1 MKNLDFKI
9 AGISIDVDKLF
20 TSGVTILWK
29 LLISTLVFY
38 LVTHFGR
45 KIIKRY
51 LDKHN
56 DKLVLSKRSQ
66 TISALV
72 NSLFRY
78 TMIFFYVYSILTILG
93 IPVGTLIAS
102 AGIFSLA
109 IGLGAQGFM
118 SDLVNG
124 FFILSEGQYDVGDN
138 VEIGTET
145 GTVTQLGLRTTQIVT
160 TDGTLI
166 FIPNRKISIVRNLTH
181 GGIGLNLDMNLDADT
196 DLKLLS
202 SLLDQADEDL
212 LTWHDKLV
220 SGPTQIGVVGQQG
233 QTITYRVHFQVK
245 PGFEGKIRQTYWQ
258 TYLQYLRVNQV
269 KFGQESVIINNSKK
283 A

>member
-38 LVTHFGR
+38 LVSHFGR

-78 TMIFFYVYSILTILG
+78 TMVFFYVYSILTILG

-166 FIPNRKISIVRNLTH
+166 FIPNRQISIVRNLTH

-202 SLLDQADEDL
+202 SLLDQADEKLTDL
-212 LTWHDKLV
+212 HDKLV

-245 PGFEGKIRQTYWQ
+245 PGFEGKIRQSYWQ
-258 TYLQYLRVNQV
+258 AYLQCLRVNQV
-269 KFGQESVIINNSKK
+269 KFGQEPVIINNSKK

>member
-38 LVTHFGR
+38 LVSHFGR

-78 TMIFFYVYSILTILG
+78 TMVFFYVYSILTILG

-166 FIPNRKISIVRNLTH
+166 FIPNRQISIVRNLTH

-196 DLKLLS
+196 DLKQLT
-202 SLLDQADEDL
+202 SLLDKADEKLTDL
-212 LTWHDKLV
+212 HDKLV

-245 PGFEGKIRQTYWQ
+245 PGFEGKIRQAYWQ
-258 TYLQYLRVNQV
+258 AYLQCLRVNQV
-269 KFGQESVIINNSKK
+269 KFGQEPVIINNSKK

>member
-9 AGISIDVDKLF
+9 AGISVDVDNLF

-38 LVTHFGR
+38 LVSHFGR

-51 LDKHN
+51 LDKYN
-56 DKLVLSKRSQ
+56 DKLLSKGPV

-72 NSLFRY
+72 NSLFHY
-78 TMIFFYVYSILTILG
+78 TMVFFYVYSILTILG

-138 VEIGTET
+138 VEIGTEA

-166 FIPNRKISIVRNLTH
+166 FIPNRQISIVRNLTH
-181 GGIGLNLDMNLDADT
+181 GGIGLNLDLNLDANT
-196 DLKLLS
+196 DLKQLA

-212 LTWHDKLV
+212 LAWHDKLV
-220 SGPTQIGVVGQQG
+220 SGPTQIGVVGPAG

-245 PGFEGKIRQTYWQ
+245 PGFEGKIRQAYWQ
-258 TYLQYLRVNQV
+258 TYLQYLPRPIGPIWPGTGYHQ
-269 KFGQESVIINNSKK
+269 QQ
-283 A
+283 

>member
-38 LVTHFGR
+38 LVSHFGR

-78 TMIFFYVYSILTILG
+78 TMVFFYVYSILTILG

-166 FIPNRKISIVRNLTH
+166 FIPNRQISIVRNLTH

-212 LTWHDKLV
+212 LAWHDKLV

-245 PGFEGKIRQTYWQ
+245 PGFEGKIRQAYWQ
-258 TYLQYLRVNQV
+258 AYLQYLQVNQI
-269 KFGQESVIINNSKK
+269 KFGQEPVIINNSKK

>member
-78 TMIFFYVYSILTILG
+78 TMVFFYVYSILTILG

-166 FIPNRKISIVRNLTH
+166 FIPNRQISIVRNLTH

-212 LTWHDKLV
+212 LTWHGKLV

-245 PGFEGKIRQTYWQ
+245 PGFEGKIRQAYWQ

-269 KFGQESVIINNSKK
+269 KFGQEPVIINNSKK

>member
-9 AGISIDVDKLF
+9 VGISIDVDKLF
-20 TSGVTILWK
+20 ASSVSIIWQ

-38 LVTHFGR
+38 LVNHFGH
-45 KIIKRY
+45 KFIGRY
-51 LDKHN
+51 LDKHS
-56 DKLVLSKRSQ
+56 DKLTLSKRSQ

-78 TMIFFYVYSILTILG
+78 TVIFFYAYSVLTILG

-124 FFILSEGQYDVGDN
+124 FFILSEGQFDVGDN
-138 VEIGTET
+138 IEIGTET

-166 FIPNRKISIVRNLTH
+166 YIPNRQISIVRNLTH
-181 GGIGLNLDMNLDADT
+181 GGIGLNLDLNLDADT
-196 DLKLLS
+196 DLKQLS
-202 SLLDQADEDL
+202 SLLDQADEKL
-212 LTWHDKLV
+212 LDWHEKLV
-220 SGPTQIGVVGQQG
+220 SGPSQIGVISQQG

-245 PGFEGKIRQTYWQ
+245 PGFEGKVRQAYWQ
-258 TYLQYLRVNQV
+258 GYLQLLKEKQV
-269 KFGQESVIINNSKK
+269 KFGQEPVIINSKK

>member
-38 LVTHFGR
+38 LVSHFGR

-78 TMIFFYVYSILTILG
+78 TMVFFYVYSILTILG

-166 FIPNRKISIVRNLTH
+166 FIPNRQISIVRNLTH

-196 DLKLLS
+196 DLKQLTR
-202 SLLDQADEDL
+202 LLDQADEKLTDL
-212 LTWHDKLV
+212 HDKLV
-220 SGPTQIGVVGQQG
+220 SGPSLIGVVSQQG

-245 PGFEGKIRQTYWQ
+245 PGFEGKIRQAYWQ

-269 KFGQESVIINNSKK
+269 KFGQEPVIINNSKK

>member
-38 LVTHFGR
+38 LVSHFGR

-78 TMIFFYVYSILTILG
+78 TMVFFYVYSILTILG

-166 FIPNRKISIVRNLTH
+166 FIPNRQISIVRNLTH

-202 SLLDQADEDL
+202 SLLDQADEKLTDL
-212 LTWHDKLV
+212 HDKLV

-245 PGFEGKIRQTYWQ
+245 PGFEGKIRQAYWQ

-269 KFGQESVIINNSKK
+269 KFGQEAVIINNSKK

>member
-1 MKNLDFKI
+1 MKNIDFKI
-9 AGISIDVDKLF
+9 SGISIDVDKLF

-38 LVTHFGR
+38 LVTRFGR

-78 TMIFFYVYSILTILG
+78 TMVFFYVYSILTILG

-166 FIPNRKISIVRNLTH
+166 FIPNRQISIVRNLTH

-202 SLLDQADEDL
+202 SLLDQADEKLTDL
-212 LTWHDKLV
+212 HDKLV
-220 SGPTQIGVVGQQG
+220 SGPTQIGVVDQQG

-245 PGFEGKIRQTYWQ
+245 PGFEGKIRQAYWQ

-269 KFGQESVIINNSKK
+269 KFGQEPVIINNSKK

>member
-1 MKNLDFKI
+1 MKNIDFKI
-9 AGISIDVDKLF
+9 SGISIDVDKLF

-38 LVTHFGR
+38 LVTRFGR

-78 TMIFFYVYSILTILG
+78 TMVFFYVYSILTILG

-166 FIPNRKISIVRNLTH
+166 FIPNRQISIVRNLTH

-202 SLLDQADEDL
+202 SLLDQADEKLTDL
-212 LTWHDKLV
+212 HDKLV

-245 PGFEGKIRQTYWQ
+245 PGFEGKIRQAYWQ

-269 KFGQESVIINNSKK
+269 KFGQEPVIINNSKK

>member
-38 LVTHFGR
+38 LVSHFGR

-78 TMIFFYVYSILTILG
+78 TMVFFYVYSILTILG

-166 FIPNRKISIVRNLTH
+166 FIPNRQISIVRNLTH

-196 DLKLLS
+196 DLKQLT
-202 SLLDQADEDL
+202 SLLDQADEKLTDL
-212 LTWHDKLV
+212 HDKLV
-220 SGPTQIGVVGQQG
+220 SGPTLIGVVGQQG

-245 PGFEGKIRQTYWQ
+245 PGFEGKIRQAYWQ
-258 TYLQYLRVNQV
+258 AYLQCLRVNQV
-269 KFGQESVIINNSKK
+269 KFGQEPVIINNSKK

>member
-38 LVTHFGR
+38 LVSHFGR

-78 TMIFFYVYSILTILG
+78 TMVFFYVYSILTILG

-166 FIPNRKISIVRNLTH
+166 FIPNRQISIVRNLTH

-202 SLLDQADEDL
+202 SLLDQADEKLTDL
-212 LTWHDKLV
+212 HDKLV
-220 SGPTQIGVVGQQG
+220 SGPTLIGVVGQQG

-245 PGFEGKIRQTYWQ
+245 PGFEGKIRQAYWQ
-258 TYLQYLRVNQV
+258 AYLQYLRVNQV
-269 KFGQESVIINNSKK
+269 KFGQEPVIINNSKK

>member
-20 TSGVTILWK
+20 TGGVTILWK

-78 TMIFFYVYSILTILG
+78 TMVFFYVYSILTILG

-124 FFILSEGQYDVGDN
+124 FFILLEQQLDVGDL
-138 VEIGTET
+138 VQIDSIK
-145 GTVTQLGLRTTQIVT
+145 GTVTAIGLRTTQLT
-160 TDGTLI
+160 GSDGTLT
-166 FIPNRKISIVRNLTH
+166 FIPNRNITTVQNFSRNNMASNVDIRISTETPL
-181 GGIGLNLDMNLDADT
+181 
-196 DLKLLS
+196 
-202 SLLDQADEDL
+202 E
-212 LTWHDKLV
+212 KLV
-220 SGPTQIGVVGQQG
+220 QVIKDTNDQLIPTTPELSAAPVIVGPLTSNGLLVFRVTVTTKNGAQG
-233 QTITYRVHFQVK
+233 QVASKFLAAYLKALRKQQVPLAWEQAK
-245 PGFEGKIRQTYWQ
+245 R
-258 TYLQYLRVNQV
+258 
-269 KFGQESVIINNSKK
+269 
-283 A
+283 

>member
-38 LVTHFGR
+38 LVSHFGR

-78 TMIFFYVYSILTILG
+78 TMVFFYVYSILTILG

-166 FIPNRKISIVRNLTH
+166 FIPNRQISIVRNLTH

-196 DLKLLS
+196 DLKQLT
-202 SLLDQADEDL
+202 SLLDQADEKLTDL
-212 LTWHDKLV
+212 HDKLV
-220 SGPTQIGVVGQQG
+220 SGPTLIGVVGQQG

-245 PGFEGKIRQTYWQ
+245 PGFEGKIRQAYWQ
-258 TYLQYLRVNQV
+258 TYLQCLRVNQV
-269 KFGQESVIINNSKK
+269 KFGQEPVIINNSKK

>member
-38 LVTHFGR
+38 LVSHFGR

-78 TMIFFYVYSILTILG
+78 TMVFFYVYSILTILG

-166 FIPNRKISIVRNLTH
+166 FIPNRQISIVRNLTH

-196 DLKLLS
+196 DLKQLTR
-202 SLLDQADEDL
+202 LLDQADEKLTDL
-212 LTWHDKLV
+212 HDKLV

-245 PGFEGKIRQTYWQ
+245 PGFEGKIRQAYWQ
-258 TYLQYLRVNQV
+258 AYLQCLRVNQV
-269 KFGQESVIINNSKK
+269 KFGQEPVIINNSKK

>member
-38 LVTHFGR
+38 LVSHFGR

-78 TMIFFYVYSILTILG
+78 TMVFFYVYSILTILG

-166 FIPNRKISIVRNLTH
+166 FIPNRQISIVRNLTH

-196 DLKLLS
+196 DLKQLTN
-202 SLLDQADEDL
+202 LLDQADEKLADL
-212 LTWHDKLV
+212 HDKLV

-245 PGFEGKIRQTYWQ
+245 PGFEGKIRQAYWQ
-258 TYLQYLRVNQV
+258 AYLQCLRVNQV
-269 KFGQESVIINNSKK
+269 KFGQEPVIINNSKK

>member
-38 LVTHFGR
+38 LVSHFGR

-78 TMIFFYVYSILTILG
+78 TMVFFYVYSILTILG

-166 FIPNRKISIVRNLTH
+166 FIPNRQISIVRNLTH

-202 SLLDQADEDL
+202 SLLDQADEKLTDL
-212 LTWHDKLV
+212 HDKLV

-245 PGFEGKIRQTYWQ
+245 PGFEGKIRQAYWQ

-269 KFGQESVIINNSKK
+269 KFGQEPVIINNSKK

>member
-38 LVTHFGR
+38 LVSHFGR

-78 TMIFFYVYSILTILG
+78 TMVFFYVYSILTILG

-166 FIPNRKISIVRNLTH
+166 FIPNRQISIVRNLTH

-196 DLKLLS
+196 DLKQLTR
-202 SLLDQADEDL
+202 LLDQADEKLTDL
-212 LTWHDKLV
+212 HDKLV
-220 SGPTQIGVVGQQG
+220 SGPTLIGVVSQQG

-245 PGFEGKIRQTYWQ
+245 PGFEGKIRQAYWQ

-269 KFGQESVIINNSKK
+269 KFGQEPVIINNSKK

>member
-38 LVTHFGR
+38 LVSHFGR

-78 TMIFFYVYSILTILG
+78 TMVFFYVYSILTILG

-166 FIPNRKISIVRNLTH
+166 FIPNRQISIVRNLTH

-196 DLKLLS
+196 DLKQLT
-202 SLLDQADEDL
+202 SLLDQADEKLTDL
-212 LTWHDKLV
+212 HNKLV
-220 SGPTQIGVVGQQG
+220 SGPSLIGVVSQQG

-245 PGFEGKIRQTYWQ
+245 PGFEGKIRQAYWQ

-269 KFGQESVIINNSKK
+269 KFGQEPVIINNSKK

>member
-38 LVTHFGR
+38 LVSHFGR

-78 TMIFFYVYSILTILG
+78 TMVFFYVYSILTILG

-138 VEIGTET
+138 VEIRTET

-166 FIPNRKISIVRNLTH
+166 FIPNRQISIVRNLTH

-212 LTWHDKLV
+212 LAWHDKLV

-245 PGFEGKIRQTYWQ
+245 PGFEGKIRQAYWQ
-258 TYLQYLRVNQV
+258 AYLQYLRVNQV
-269 KFGQESVIINNSKK
+269 KFGQEPVIINNSKK

>member
-38 LVTHFGR
+38 LVSHFGR

-78 TMIFFYVYSILTILG
+78 TMVFFYLYSILTILG

-138 VEIGTET
+138 VEIGTEN

-166 FIPNRKISIVRNLTH
+166 FIPNRQISIVRNLTH

-202 SLLDQADEDL
+202 SLLDQADEKLTDL
-212 LTWHDKLV
+212 HDKLV

-245 PGFEGKIRQTYWQ
+245 PGFEGKIRQAYWQ

-269 KFGQESVIINNSKK
+269 KFGQEPVIINNSKK

>member
-78 TMIFFYVYSILTILG
+78 TMVFFYVYSILTILG

-166 FIPNRKISIVRNLTH
+166 FIPNRRISIVRNLTH

-245 PGFEGKIRQTYWQ
+245 PGFEGKIRQAYWQ

-269 KFGQESVIINNSKK
+269 KFGQGPVIINNSKK

>member
-38 LVTHFGR
+38 LVSHFGR

-78 TMIFFYVYSILTILG
+78 TMVFFYVYSILTILG

-124 FFILSEGQYDVGDN
+124 FFMLSEGQYDVGDN

-166 FIPNRKISIVRNLTH
+166 FIPNRQISIVRNLTH

-196 DLKLLS
+196 DLKQLT
-202 SLLDQADEDL
+202 SLLDQADEKLTDL
-212 LTWHDKLV
+212 HDKLV
-220 SGPTQIGVVGQQG
+220 SGPSLIGVVSQQG

-245 PGFEGKIRQTYWQ
+245 PGFEGKIRQAYWQ

-269 KFGQESVIINNSKK
+269 KFGQEPVIINNSKK

>member
-38 LVTHFGR
+38 LVSHFGR

-78 TMIFFYVYSILTILG
+78 TMVFFYVYSILTILG

-166 FIPNRKISIVRNLTH
+166 FIPNRQISIVRNLTH

-245 PGFEGKIRQTYWQ
+245 PGFEGKIRQAYWQ
-258 TYLQYLRVNQV
+258 AYLQYLRVNQV
-269 KFGQESVIINNSKK
+269 KFGQEPVIINNSKK

>member
-38 LVTHFGR
+38 LVSHFGR

-166 FIPNRKISIVRNLTH
+166 FIPNRQISIVRNLTH

-202 SLLDQADEDL
+202 SLLDQADEKLTDL
-212 LTWHDKLV
+212 HDKLV

-245 PGFEGKIRQTYWQ
+245 PGFEGKIRQAYWQ
-258 TYLQYLRVNQV
+258 TYLQCLRVNQV
-269 KFGQESVIINNSKK
+269 KFGQEPVIINNSKK

>member
-38 LVTHFGR
+38 LVSHFGR

-78 TMIFFYVYSILTILG
+78 TMVFFYVYSILTILG

-160 TDGTLI
+160 TDSTLI
-166 FIPNRKISIVRNLTH
+166 FIPNRQISIVRNLTH
-181 GGIGLNLDMNLDADT
+181 GGIGLNLDMNLDTDT

-202 SLLDQADEDL
+202 SLLDQADEKLTDL
-212 LTWHDKLV
+212 HDKLV

-245 PGFEGKIRQTYWQ
+245 PGFEGKIRQAYWQ
-258 TYLQYLRVNQV
+258 AYLQCLRVNQV
-269 KFGQESVIINNSKK
+269 KFGQEPVIINNSKK

>member
-9 AGISIDVDKLF
+9 AGISIDVDNLF

-38 LVTHFGR
+38 LVSHFGR

-78 TMIFFYVYSILTILG
+78 TMVFFYVYSILTILG

-166 FIPNRKISIVRNLTH
+166 FIPNRQISIVRNLTH

-196 DLKLLS
+196 DLKQLT
-202 SLLDQADEDL
+202 SLLDQADEKLTDL
-212 LTWHDKLV
+212 HDKLV

-245 PGFEGKIRQTYWQ
+245 PGFEGKIRQAYWQ
-258 TYLQYLRVNQV
+258 AYLQCLRVNQV
-269 KFGQESVIINNSKK
+269 KFGQEPVIINNSKK

>member
-38 LVTHFGR
+38 LVSHFGR

-78 TMIFFYVYSILTILG
+78 TMVFFYVYSILTILG

-166 FIPNRKISIVRNLTH
+166 FIPNRQISIVRNLTH

-196 DLKLLS
+196 DLKQLT
-202 SLLDQADEDL
+202 SLLDQADEKLTDL
-212 LTWHDKLV
+212 HDKLV

-245 PGFEGKIRQTYWQ
+245 PGFEGKIRQAYWQ
-258 TYLQYLRVNQV
+258 TYLQCLRVNQV
-269 KFGQESVIINNSKK
+269 KFGQEPVIINNSKK

>member
-9 AGISIDVDKLF
+9 AGISVDVDKLF

-38 LVTHFGR
+38 LVSHFGR

-72 NSLFRY
+72 NSLFHY
-78 TMIFFYVYSILTILG
+78 TMVFFYVYSILTILG

-138 VEIGTET
+138 VEIGTEA
-145 GTVTQLGLRTTQIVT
+145 GTVTQLVQDTR
-160 TDGTLI
+160 
-166 FIPNRKISIVRNLTH
+166 RNLFFPRLFACRKLFLNRCCSWVV
-181 GGIGLNLDMNLDADT
+181 IGNKQLLLFS
-196 DLKLLS
+196 KLPFFFW
-202 SLLDQADEDL
+202 LLE
-212 LTWHDKLV
+212 
-220 SGPTQIGVVGQQG
+220 
-233 QTITYRVHFQVK
+233 F
-245 PGFEGKIRQTYWQ
+245 RQNFWT
-258 TYLQYLRVNQV
+258 N
-269 KFGQESVIINNSKK
+269 
-283 A
+283 

>member
-38 LVTHFGR
+38 LVSHFGR

-78 TMIFFYVYSILTILG
+78 TMVFFYVYSILTILG

-166 FIPNRKISIVRNLTH
+166 FIPNRQISIVRNLTH
-181 GGIGLNLDMNLDADT
+181 GGIGLNLDMNLDTDT

-245 PGFEGKIRQTYWQ
+245 PGFEGKIRQAYWQ
-258 TYLQYLRVNQV
+258 AYLQYLRVNQV
-269 KFGQESVIINNSKK
+269 KFGQEPVIINNSKK

>member
-269 KFGQESVIINNSKK
+269 KFGQEPVIINNSKK

>member
-9 AGISIDVDKLF
+9 AGISVDVDKLF

-38 LVTHFGR
+38 LVSHFGR

-78 TMIFFYVYSILTILG
+78 TMVFFYVYSILTILG

-138 VEIGTET
+138 VEIGTEA

-160 TDGTLI
+160 TDSTLI
-166 FIPNRKISIVRNLTH
+166 FIPNRQISIVRNLTH
-181 GGIGLNLDMNLDADT
+181 GGIGLNLDLNLDANT
-196 DLKLLS
+196 DLKQLA

-212 LTWHDKLV
+212 LAWHDKLV
-220 SGPTQIGVVGQQG
+220 SGPTQIGVVDQQG

-245 PGFEGKIRQTYWQ
+245 PGFEGKIRQAYWQ
-258 TYLQYLRVNQV
+258 TYLQYLRVNHV
-269 KFGQESVIINNSKK
+269 KFGQEPVIINNSKK

>member
-109 IGLGAQGFM
+109 IGLGAQVFM

-245 PGFEGKIRQTYWQ
+245 PGFEGKIRQAYWQ

-269 KFGQESVIINNSKK
+269 KFGQEPVIINNSKK

>member
-78 TMIFFYVYSILTILG
+78 TMVFFYVYSILTILG

-166 FIPNRKISIVRNLTH
+166 FIPNRQISIVRNLTH

-212 LTWHDKLV
+212 LAWHDKLV

-245 PGFEGKIRQTYWQ
+245 PGFEGKIRQAYWQ
-258 TYLQYLRVNQV
+258 AYLQYLRVNQV
-269 KFGQESVIINNSKK
+269 KFGQEPVIINNSKK

>member
-1 MKNLDFKI
+1 MKNIDFKI

-78 TMIFFYVYSILTILG
+78 TMVFFYVYSILTILG

-166 FIPNRKISIVRNLTH
+166 FIPNRQISIVRNLTH

-202 SLLDQADEDL
+202 SLLDQADEKLTDL
-212 LTWHDKLV
+212 HDKLV

-245 PGFEGKIRQTYWQ
+245 PGFEGKIRQAYWQ

-269 KFGQESVIINNSKK
+269 KFGQEPVIINNSKK

>member
-166 FIPNRKISIVRNLTH
+166 FIPNRKISIVRNLTN

-245 PGFEGKIRQTYWQ
+245 PGFEGKIRQAYWQ

-269 KFGQESVIINNSKK
+269 KFGQEPVIINNSKK

>member
-38 LVTHFGR
+38 LVSHFGR

-78 TMIFFYVYSILTILG
+78 TMVFFYVYSILTILG

-166 FIPNRKISIVRNLTH
+166 FIPNRQISIVRNLTH

-196 DLKLLS
+196 DLKQLTR
-202 SLLDQADEDL
+202 LLDQADEKLTDL
-212 LTWHDKLV
+212 HDKLV
-220 SGPTQIGVVGQQG
+220 SGPSLIGVVSQQG

-245 PGFEGKIRQTYWQ
+245 PGFEGKIRQAYWQ
-258 TYLQYLRVNQV
+258 TYLQCLRVNQV
-269 KFGQESVIINNSKK
+269 KFGQEPVIINNSKK

>member
-38 LVTHFGR
+38 LVSHFGR

-78 TMIFFYVYSILTILG
+78 TMVFFYVYSILTILG

-166 FIPNRKISIVRNLTH
+166 FIPNRQISIVRNLTH

-196 DLKLLS
+196 DLKLLA
-202 SLLDQADEDL
+202 SLLDQADEKL
-212 LTWHDKLV
+212 LDWHEKLV
-220 SGPTQIGVVGQQG
+220 SGPTQIGVVSQQG

-245 PGFEGKIRQTYWQ
+245 PGFEGKIRQAYWQ
-258 TYLQYLRVNQV
+258 TYLQYLRVNQI
-269 KFGQESVIINNSKK
+269 KFGQEPVIINNSKK